1 MKHLTNLLH
10 ILEISRTQ
18 PQYGYAV
25 NGGDMPLGN
34 LAEHQYLTAM
44 LAWQIA
50 ASLNDAGAQID
61 TKKVL
66 ELALIHDLGEL
77 FGGDINLRYR
87 KVNREAHKYAKK
99 FEAENQRYLSGLFGT
114 QKEYLSNLFLEEQA
128 FESDESRIV
137 KIADYMEAVHY
148 KMYVNKLMKSD
159 VPLVSVTFVEMIAGV
174 KDTVAKKFLL
184 KFIKNWKKDMNKNM
198 SYADTVAEILS

>member
-1 MKHLTNLLH
+1 MEHLTNLFH
-10 ILEISRTQ
+10 ILEITRKQ

-34 LAEHQYLTAM
+34 LAEHQYLVAM
-44 LAWQIA
+44 LGWQIA
-50 ASLNDAGAQID
+50 ASLNAKGAKID

-77 FGGDINLRYR
+77 FGGDISLRYR

-99 FEAENQRYLSGLFGT
+99 FEEENRLYLSSLFGT
-114 QKEYLSNLFLEEQA
+114 QQAYFLNLFKEEQA
-128 FESDESRIV
+128 FESDESRIA

-148 KMYVNKLMKSD
+148 KIYVNKFMKSD
-159 VPLVSVTFVEMIAGV
+159 VPLVAVTFVEMIHGM
-174 KDTVAKKFLL
+174 KDKVAKKFLFS
-184 KFIKNWKKDMNKNM
+184 FIKSWKKEMAKGVSFSD
-198 SYADTVAEILS
+198 AVAKILS